1 MVVPARELLGVVA
14 VEGGFGRMKHTLAV
28 LVENRPGVLVRV
40 AGLFSRRGFNIE
52 SLTVGRTEN
61 PDVSRMTIEVDGDDR
76 LIEQVTKQL
85 HKLIDVIKISDIS
98 REEYVDRDLVMIKVA
113 AEPSQRVEIMQ
124 MAGIFRAR
132 VVDLGRKTMT
142 LECTGNEGK
151 INAFEESLRPY
162 GIKELVRTG
171 KSPCC
176 AAANLPASAPEAAA
190 TMNETDPGTFDD
202 SRMGVSSRRRED
214 RVWRSAQQKP

>member
-1 MVVPARELLGVVA
+1 
-14 VEGGFGRMKHTLAV
+14 MKHTLAV

-61 PDVSRMTIEVDGDDR
+61 HDISRMTIEVDGDDR

-85 HKLIDVIKISDIS
+85 HKLIDVIKISDIT
-98 REEYVDRDLVMIKVA
+98 REEYVDRDLVMIKVN
-113 AEPSQRVEIMQ
+113 AEPGQRVEIMQ
-124 MAGIFRAR
+124 MAGVFRAR

-162 GIKELVRTG
+162 GIRELVRTG
-171 KSPCC
+171 KVAMLRGSRF
-176 AAANLPASAPEAAA
+176 AAVGGAAK
-190 TMNETDPGTFDD
+190 NGSDGE
-202 SRMGVSSRRRED
+202 
-214 RVWRSAQQKP
+214 